1 MARLLTNVKFWLL
14 AVIVTWITV
23 VTVIIAET
31 PTS

>member
-1 MARLLTNVKFWLL
+1 MTRLLTNVKFWLL

-31 PTS
+31 PAT

>member
-1 MARLLTNVKFWLL
+1 MTRLLTNVKFWLL

-31 PTS
+31 PGA